1 MPPDLSG
8 LLLSSFAQAHR
19 YVRLPARTGPSK
31 VEESSKDSEKIKD
44 IFRKYDLN
52 NDGCIS
58 HEELW
63 EVLSKLCP
71 SLTRSEVERLFVKM
85 DANRDQR
92 IQSSEFVDFLF
103 GFADLSDKAEMQMRD
118 AAASST
124 AAPEGEKYRP
134 SSCEPETLPEEPDLR
149 LKKNDSVLSTFT
161 LDIQGEEP
169 DLSELL
175 ERLQQMNAQALRE
188 VFQKADV
195 NKKGF
200 LKLNQIRTVLF
211 PANVQ
216 TEDQQLAVVKVFAQM
231 DKNSDGKIHCGEF
244 VSYILEG
251 KRRASRSATASD
263 KRQMACAFAS
273 ADAETWLLD
282 DWSMEDDSGADGAG
296 AVGKSTGPLLF
307 AKAFTLVVNAFRWVS
322 PVQLDFASGRW
333 EFEHLF
339 GAQTDFD
346 RQMLRQ
352 TFAKVDRNQDGAV
365 SLVELAE
372 LYGKEPTFR
381 TGRVG
386 GDRSKGF
393 GPIRPLVQDIHS
405 QLSEVLQAWATG
417 ADTRSQ
423 RHHSVGLHGCRLV
436 EMGAQDNP

>member
-1 MPPDLSG
+1 MG
-8 LLLSSFAQAHR
+8 
-19 YVRLPARTGPSK
+19 TGPSK
-31 VEESSKDSEKIKD
+31 VEESSKEKIKD

-273 ADAETWLLD
+273 ADAD
-282 DWSMEDDSGADGAG
+282 NDGRISME
-296 AVGKSTGPLLF
+296 
-307 AKAFTLVVNAFRWVS
+307 
-322 PVQLDFASGRW
+322 

-372 LYGKEPTFR
+372 LYGKELIQEAKGITVS
-381 TGRVG
+381 GSMDA
-386 GDRSKGF
+386 GDDG
-393 GPIRPLVQDIHS
+393 
-405 QLSEVLQAWATG
+405 SE
-417 ADTRSQ
+417 D
-423 RHHSVGLHGCRLV
+423 
-436 EMGAQDNP
+436 E